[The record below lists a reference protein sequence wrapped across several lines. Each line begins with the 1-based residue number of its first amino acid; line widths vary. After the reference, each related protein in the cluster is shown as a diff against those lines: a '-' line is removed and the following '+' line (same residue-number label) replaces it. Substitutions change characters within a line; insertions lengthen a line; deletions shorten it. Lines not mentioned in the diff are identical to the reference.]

1 MEIKSKKIFFFRE
14 ENHSG
19 ESGKL
24 EVTLH
29 LSESGMIP
37 TKEGLNLLGTEA
49 SVQEGALKDQNGA
62 VINRHSS

>member
-1 MEIKSKKIFFFRE
+1 MEIKSKKIFFRE

-24 EVTLH
+24 GMTLH

-37 TKEGLNLLGTEA
+37 PREGLNLLGTKA
-49 SVQEGALKDQNGA
+49 PVQEEALKDQNGA
-62 VINRHSS
+62 VINRHS